1 MNQSSRQWIALIP
14 VLSVLLLLIFGI
26 TLYALAQSLGYA
38 PLYGINTFPTLDYYQ
53 LLWHK
58 AGFWASMGLTLYYAF
73 IATGLALI
81 LGFFLALAL
90 VKQGRKQTWIHTV
103 YKFPLMVPY
112 LVAIAMAILIFGQG
126 GLVARVAF
134 AFGWIDTPAEFTA
147 ILYSHYG
154 WGIIIV
160 YLWKQVP
167 FMALSIYVVLMG
179 IGADT
184 DEAAELL
191 GAKRWQRW
199 LYVVL
204 PQVLPGIASATL
216 ICFAFNLGAFEAPF
230 ILGGGFP
237 DTLPVLAWRLFTDAD
252 YNNRLT
258 GMAAMVVIGLLLFVL
273 IIIAGKLSRQIFP
286 WQGAAHGR

>member
-1 MNQSSRQWIALIP
+1 MNRTTRQWLALLP
-14 VLSVLLLLIFGI
+14 VLSVMLLLILGI
-26 TLYALAQSLGYA
+26 SLYAVAQSLGYA
-38 PLYGINTFPTLDYYQ
+38 PIYGIDAFPTLHYYD
-53 LLWHK
+53 LLWQQT
-58 AGFWASMGLTLYYAF
+58 GFWQSMGLTLYYAV
-73 IATGLALI
+73 IATVLALI

-90 VKQGRKQTWIHTV
+90 VKQGRNHAWIHTL

-112 LVAIAMAILIFGQG
+112 LVAIAMVILIFGQG
-126 GLVARVAF
+126 GLLARLSF
-134 AFGWIDTPAEFTA
+134 ALGWIDSPAGFA
-147 ILYSHYG
+147 DVLYSHYG

-179 IGADT
+179 MGNDT
-184 DEAAELL
+184 DEAALLL
-191 GAKRWQRW
+191 GARRWQRW

-204 PQVLPGIASATL
+204 PQVIPGITSATL

-237 DTLPVLAWRLFTDAD
+237 DTLPVMAWRLFTDSD

-258 GMAAMVVIGLLLFVL
+258 GMAAMVVIGLVLLLL
-273 IIIAGKLSRQIFP
+273 IAIAGRLSRRVFQ
-286 WQGAAHGR
+286 WQGAGHGR